1 MSAAEEASITLRSF
15 SISPIVLPHC
25 HAVRALSTT
34 AAEHQNLTAAKAFIT
49 RLTGYTID
57 DDDLL
62 FRTLDTTGLFAPNAN
77 QREALVGDRALA
89 LVLADDWYKSSTPLS
104 TVTPATVS
112 WPDSLTGAVVAD
124 TRYKSVGGNRALSAF
139 GRRVGLA
146 PHIFIHP
153 GQRGQP
159 VGWKIMATTVEAILG
174 AIWLDSDGDLG
185 TLRAAIEHMDLRRSA
200 T

>member
-1 MSAAEEASITLRSF
+1 M
-15 SISPIVLPHC
+15 
-25 HAVRALSTT
+25 AV
-34 AAEHQNLTAAKAFIT
+34 EHQNLTAARAFIT
-49 RLTGYTID
+49 RLTGYTND
-57 DDDLL
+57 DDGSSSGRWTPL
-62 FRTLDTTGLFAPNAN
+62 
-77 QREALVGDRALA
+77 ALVGDRALA
-89 LVLADDWYKSSTPLS
+89 LILADDWYKSGRPLI
-104 TVTPATVS
+104 
-112 WPDSLTGAVVAD
+112 VAD
-124 TRYKSVGGNRALSAF
+124 TQYKSVGGNCALAAF

-200 T
+200 N